1 VVNGR
6 RPAPRGVLV
15 DIGGRRL
22 HLVGAGPTAGGPVV
36 LLEAGSF
43 GFSADWAV
51 VQAQLAALGLRSLAY
66 DRAGLGLSDPGPSP
80 RDGLAVAADLERLLI
95 EAAEPGP
102 FVLVGHSMAGLH
114 VQLFAGRNRGRVAGV
129 VLVDAITAEVAAD
142 PFARRAAGGYV
153 AFSRLAAGVAALG
166 LLRLMERFG
175 DRIGLDGAAAAH
187 KRWAFSDTVHNRIAA
202 AEVAQWNAVVA
213 QAGAAGAWEP
223 GWPVASVTAGPN
235 GLWRQREL
243 QHAVARGA
251 RYGYE
256 AHVGEA
262 THASLLGMRHAER
275 VVEAILHVHRAAR
288 AGG

>member
-1 VVNGR
+1 M
-6 RPAPRGVLV
+6 V
-15 DIGGRRL
+15 DIGGRGL
-22 HLVGAGPTAGGPVV
+22 HLVRAGPATGEPVV

-80 RDGLAVAADLERLLI
+80 RDGLAVAADLERLLA

-129 VLVDAITAEVAAD
+129 VLVDAITAAVAAD

-153 AFSRLAAGVAALG
+153 AFSRLAAGVAGLG
-166 LLRLMERFG
+166 VLRLMERLG
-175 DRIGLDGAAAAH
+175 DRIGLDDAAATH
-187 KRWAFSDTVHNRIAA
+187 KRWAFSNGLHNRAAA
-202 AEVAQWNAVVA
+202 AEVGQWNRVVA
-213 QAGAAGAWEP
+213 QAGAAGPWEP
-223 GWPVASVTAGPN
+223 AWPVASVTAGPH

-243 QHAVARGA
+243 QHAAARSA

-262 THASLLGMRHAER
+262 THASLLGLRYAAR
-275 VVEAILHVHRAAR
+275 VVEAILHVHRAAQ